1 MTGTGTQNDPY
12 IVDNTA
18 DFLEAVEQSD
28 VYVQLVSD
36 IDAAADGYEYIGT
49 VTVNA
54 LSLNGNG
61 FAIRNATFQPGN
73 NDVCF
78 SAVNVNSV
86 WQDIS
91 FLDCSVK
98 PSGTSAWFIAG
109 NNNSFSGMKLSIQVQ
124 PLSNF
129 TLFNVANVSN
139 CAADITMNGGSIIIL
154 HYANSL
160 SNSTFFIRGSYSFG
174 HAIQGNSGA
183 YAIQAK
189 NVGIVFD
196 GYLPSGTTCYI
207 GNYVTFVG
215 CYFAIADS
223 ATIPGGQGLSI
234 SLGQYSTG
242 GQNVVF
248 SVGSGVSDSVTT
260 PSAYPRLTTAQM
272 KDAAYLQSI
281 GWLP

>member
-28 VYVQLVSD
+28 VYVQLGSD
-36 IDAAADGYEYIGT
+36 IDAAADGYDYIGS

-54 LSLNGNG
+54 LSINGNG
-61 FAIRNATFQPGN
+61 YAIRNATFQPGSSN
-73 NDVCF
+73 RCF
-78 SAVNVNSV
+78 SIGYANTVLR
-86 WQDIS
+86 DIS

-98 PSGTSAWFIAG
+98 PSGTSTTFIYG
-109 NNNSFSGMKLSIQVQ
+109 NNNSFSGMKLSLQAQ
-124 PLSNF
+124 PSSEF
-129 TLFNVANVSN
+129 ILFDRTNVSN
-139 CAADITMNGGSIIIL
+139 CAADITMNGGIIYI
-154 HYANSL
+154 HVGASSL
-160 SNSTFFIRGSYSFG
+160 SNSTFYIRGSYGFDRTIKG
-174 HAIQGNSGA
+174 NNAIML
-183 YAIQAK
+183 
-189 NVGIVFD
+189 NVYNIGVVFD
-196 GYLPSGTTCYI
+196 GSIYPSNQAYI
-207 GNYVTFVG
+207 GDYTKFVG
-215 CYFAIADS
+215 CYFAFADS

-234 SLGQYSTG
+234 SLGQYNTG